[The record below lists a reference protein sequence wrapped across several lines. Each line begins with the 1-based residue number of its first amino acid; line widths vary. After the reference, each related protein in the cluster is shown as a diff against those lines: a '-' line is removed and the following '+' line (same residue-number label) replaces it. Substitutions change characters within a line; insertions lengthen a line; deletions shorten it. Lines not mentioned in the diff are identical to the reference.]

1 MIRGAMKTIAALAV
15 HSASTG
21 LAAAQS
27 PERVKTLEPAG
38 AIKTTGTWSLGAR
51 AGDFV
56 YVAGMRGIDPA
67 TNTLVQ
73 GEEARIRQGFLNIK
87 MIAESE
93 GASLRDCVRIV
104 VYVTDMFRF
113 RPLVNKVQEELWGK
127 GPYPPRTIVEVQ
139 RLNQDD
145 IFEVE
150 GTFYAPAKK

>member
-1 MIRGAMKTIAALAV
+1 MRRVLAAVAVLATSANLCGAQ
-15 HSASTG
+15 SASPNG
-21 LAAAQS
+21 
-27 PERVKTLEPAG
+27 VKTLAPEG
-38 AIKTTGTWSLGAR
+38 AIKSTGTWDVGSR

-56 YVAGMRGIDPA
+56 FVAGMRGIDPK

-73 GEEARIRQGFLNIK
+73 GEEARIRQAFLNMK
-87 MIAESE
+87 LIAESE

-127 GPYPPRTIVEVQ
+127 GPYPPRTIVEVH

-145 IFEVE
+145 IAEVE
-150 GTFYAPAKK
+150 GTFYAPARR